1 MQDYRKLTVWRQSM
15 DLAEACYAITDGFPR
30 REQYGLASQLRRSA
44 VSIPSNIAEGCGRD
58 SPREFA
64 RFLRIAYASSCEV
77 STQIELAQ
85 RTGIGD
91 AEELATAAEATE
103 DIRRMISALIAKLRT
118 VNRELRTVN

>member
-15 DLAEACYAITDGFPR
+15 DLAEACYDLTDDFPR

-44 VSIPSNIAEGCGRD
+44 VSIPSNIAEGCGRGT
-58 SPREFA
+58 PRDFA

-85 RTGIGD
+85 RTKIGD
-91 AEELATAAEATE
+91 ADKLANAAVATE
-103 DIRRMISALIAKLRT
+103 DIRRMIPALIAKLKT
-118 VNRELRTVN
+118 EN